1 MDDER
6 LLAEALRAHA
16 AGGVSSPGGTSTP
29 PSTEQTDE
37 EADADSG
44 GSRLRD
50 RFRPLTRNRK
60 GADEAGRGPEDAAS
74 DVTQTTARPDPSVVP
89 PAPPRPTGPTPA
101 PGFPAAG
108 RPGPSPARPAP
119 RPAAGTAAGTAGTAG
134 TGERPWPR
142 TGPPQPARPGPPVGP
157 GPRPGTAN
165 VPHPRPAPGAGPT
178 GAIPA
183 ARPGGTDRDAPA
195 PWTPARIAWW
205 SGMALLAG
213 AVAGALAA
221 VGTLGLPS

>member
-29 PSTEQTDE
+29 PSAEQTAEDTG
-37 EADADSG
+37 ADSG

-60 GADEAGRGPEDAAS
+60 AEEADLDAAS

-101 PGFPAAG
+101 PGFPATG
-108 RPGPSPARPAP
+108 RPGPPPARPAP
-119 RPAAGTAAGTAGTAG
+119 RPTAV

-142 TGPPQPARPGPPVGP
+142 TGPPQPARPGPPVPSGP
-157 GPRPGTAN
+157 VARPGMAN
-165 VPHPRPAPGAGPT
+165 VPHPRPAPAGPT

-183 ARPGGTDRDAPA
+183 ARPVGTDRDVPA

-221 VGTLGLPS
+221 VGTLGLPG